1 MNSENNQIEENYTP
15 ITPEGKIKQ
24 QKIGLIIF
32 GAVFG
37 TIVLILSFVDMGG
50 GIKSTKELEVNS
62 DYEITIA
69 DPTKNIK
76 AEDRWLVNA
85 QDRLGA
91 QESDI
96 KKTIQENERLKRELE
111 EIKENK
117 TLGDRK
123 FQELESK
130 IDALISRNSVNIKAA
145 ANNYP
150 SNQSLTNNRVDVNR
164 PLIETVSFGDGGDE
178 EERAVYDVSDGY
190 VPATSYAAATII
202 SSADVQVGVNTT
214 ANPKPVLIKITGKAK
229 SAFFKNKQLSV
240 DIKGCKISAGAIGEL
255 SSEKVYIKLSKMV
268 CAISDTEVIEI
279 PVKGYVSAAGSSGAR
294 GRVVS
299 REGDLVAKSLLAGM
313 ISGIGSAYSQSLAPP
328 LVFGGG
334 TTTQESISAKD
345 AGKRGL
351 GVGIESSSSALSN
364 FLIEKAK
371 QYQPVITVPSGIDVE
386 VVFLEGFYADGRIT
400 KKGSN
405 DNSSKN

>member
-1 MNSENNQIEENYTP
+1 MNSENNQTEENSLP

-32 GAVFG
+32 GIVFG
-37 TIVLILSFVDMGG
+37 LIVAVLSFVDMGG
-50 GIKSTKELEVNS
+50 GIKSTKKLEDNS

-69 DPTKNIK
+69 DPSKNIK

-91 QESDI
+91 QESNI
-96 KKTIQENERLKRELE
+96 KRTIQENERLKRELE
-111 EIKENK
+111 EIKENE
-117 TLGDRK
+117 TLEDRK

-130 IDALISRNSVNIKAA
+130 IDALINKNNMNIQAT

-150 SNQSLTNNRVDVNR
+150 DSQSINNNIIDVNR
-164 PLIETVSFGDGGDE
+164 PLIETVSFGDSGDE

-214 ANPKPVLIKITGKAK
+214 ANPKPVLIKIRGEAK

-268 CAISDTEVIEI
+268 CAISSTEVIEM
-279 PVKGYVSAAGSSGAR
+279 PVKGYISASGSSGAR

-313 ISGIGSAYSQSLAPP
+313 VSSIGSAYSQSLAPP
-328 LVFGGG
+328 LVFG
-334 TTTQESISAKD
+334 
-345 AGKRGL
+345 
-351 GVGIESSSSALSN
+351 
-364 FLIEKAK
+364 
-371 QYQPVITVPSGIDVE
+371 
-386 VVFLEGFYADGRIT
+386 VFSLC
-400 KKGSN
+400 N
-405 DNSSKN
+405 